1 MPFGYPGVYVEEAP
15 SDVHVIAGVP
25 TSTAA
30 FLGATKFGPV
40 AAPVLVHG
48 FAEFEARFGGLSA
61 EMPLGYAVRHFF
73 LNGGRDA
80 LIARV
85 EPAGSALTDADL
97 SDPALDQQRRGL
109 WLLGTRSV
117 STFSAFRRCRAPP
130 TSDGPPGMPRP
141 PTRPGAAP
149 W

>member
-1 MPFGYPGVYVEEAP
+1 MPLGYPGVYVEEAP

-40 AAPVLVHG
+40 AAPLLVHS

-61 EMPLGYAVRHFF
+61 EMPLGYAVQHFF

-80 LIARV
+80 LVARV
-85 EPAGSALTDADL
+85 EPAGATLTDADPL
-97 SDPALDQQRRGL
+97 A
-109 WLLGTRSV
+109 
-117 STFSAFRRCRAPP
+117 
-130 TSDGPPGMPRP
+130 
-141 PTRPGAAP
+141 
-149 W
+149 

>member
-30 FLGATKFGPV
+30 FLGATQFGPV
-40 AAPVLVHG
+40 AAPVLVHS
-48 FAEFEARFGGLSA
+48 FAEFAAHFGGLA
-61 EMPLGYAVRHFF
+61 VAMPLGYAVQHFF

-85 EPAGSALTDADL
+85 EPAGATLTDADL
-97 SDPALDQQRRGL
+97 SVRRWSNSG
-109 WLLGTRSV
+109 GASGCSSTRSV
-117 STFSAFRRCRAPP
+117 STSSAFRRCRALP
-130 TSDGPPGMPRP
+130 TSDEPPGMPRP